1 MSLKIQHI
9 TEDVQTYTIPA
20 AGSDDTF
27 VEVTIPDFD
36 CQPQTDLQALDDET
50 KKQKIQLFQT
60 EGIRLVLKH
69 YNPDEEDAIN
79 QLVTRQLMEIGNDW
93 VKSDKS
99 GLLSGGDTGETD
111 SSKSSA
117 SSKKKKS

>member
-27 VEVTIPDFD
+27 VEVTLPDFD
-36 CQPQTDLQALDDET
+36 CQPQTDLQAIDDET
-50 KKQKIQLFQT
+50 KKQKLQIFQT

-69 YNPDEEDAIN
+69 YNPGEEDAIN
-79 QLVTRQLMEIGNDW
+79 QLVTC
-93 VKSDKS
+93 
-99 GLLSGGDTGETD
+99 LLYTSPSPRDRG
-111 SSKSSA
+111 
-117 SSKKKKS
+117 